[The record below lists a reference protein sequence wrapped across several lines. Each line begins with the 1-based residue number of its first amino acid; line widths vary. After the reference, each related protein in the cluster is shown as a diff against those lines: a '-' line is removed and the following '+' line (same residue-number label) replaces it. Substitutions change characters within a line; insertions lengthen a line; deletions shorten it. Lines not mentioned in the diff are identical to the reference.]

1 MVCIT
6 SCQHYYTNA
15 IRGIVRAA
23 LVVTAVSQFSEIYAA
38 KANAAESPLVDF
50 PYLVICELNG
60 VQRAF
65 YFTKLSSDGVAVY
78 IAPDGPAGTIT
89 IAGKAAPVGGEWSG
103 SCSGKTLAKLRASGQ
118 TFYVQPQK

>member
-1 MVCIT
+1 MRT
-6 SCQHYYTNA
+6 A
-15 IRGIVRAA
+15 FA
-23 LVVTAVSQFSEIYAA
+23 VTAMTQFSEIFTAE
-38 KANAAESPLVDF
+38 ANAAESPLVDF

-65 YFTKLSSDGVAVY
+65 YFTKLGPDGVAVY

-89 IAGKAAPVGGEWSG
+89 IAGKAAAVGGEWSG
-103 SCSGKTLAKLRASGQ
+103 SCSGKTLATLRASGQ